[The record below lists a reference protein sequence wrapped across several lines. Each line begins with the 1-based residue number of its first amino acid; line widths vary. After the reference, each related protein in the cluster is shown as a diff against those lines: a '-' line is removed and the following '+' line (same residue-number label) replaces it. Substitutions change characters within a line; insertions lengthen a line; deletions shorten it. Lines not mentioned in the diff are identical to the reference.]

1 MTFLECINRILRSN
15 AIIRGDTDTVATFND
30 VQHNASLN
38 VGIVAVQN
46 ELIQLIAER
55 LIPKERSTSGSISF
69 VTNTRTYDLATGF
82 TRFYGEPH
90 FFNGTQNRQIY
101 EYPGG
106 LEKLQVEIFNYATQ
120 YGQPNWWYW
129 EPTNSTLKKVG
140 FFLVPSSAENGQ
152 AWTYDYEA
160 SVMITASSDNLPF
173 HNDEENFTFTQMAGR
188 RFKFMFEDVKNEAD
202 IQRILDADTSYR
214 SAKSTLLKLLRGQNP
229 SPCYGY
235 RYR

>member
-46 ELIQLIAER
+46 ELIKLIAER
-55 LIPKERSTSGSISF
+55 LIPKERNTSGSITF

-90 FFNGTQNRQIY
+90 FFNSTQNRQIY

-152 AWTYDYEA
+152 VWTYDYEA
-160 SVMITASSDNLPF
+160 SVMVTASSDNLPF
-173 HNDEENFTFTQMAGR
+173 HNDEENFTFTEMAGR

-202 IQRILDADTSYR
+202 IQRILEADTSYR

-229 SPCYGY
+229 APCYGY

>member
-46 ELIQLIAER
+46 ELIKLIAER
-55 LIPKERSTSGSISF
+55 LIPKERNTSGSITF
-69 VTNTRTYDLATGF
+69 VTDTRTYDLATGF

-90 FFNGTQNRQIY
+90 FFNSTQNRQIY

-152 AWTYDYEA
+152 VWTYDYEA
-160 SVMITASSDNLPF
+160 SVMVTASSDNLPF
-173 HNDEENFTFTQMAGR
+173 HNDEENFTFTEMAGR

-202 IQRILDADTSYR
+202 IQRILEADTSYR